1 MSPDDLLTDSD
12 FRSLAEFRHALRE
25 FLAFSEDA
33 ARETGITPHQ
43 HQLMLA
49 VRGFPGPGQPSMSDI
64 AEWLHLRLH
73 SVGELVARAEAAD
86 LVERVADPDDARRV
100 LLAVSATGQ
109 VKLDELSRAHR
120 DELRQFRTRLADLL
134 DGIG

>member
-1 MSPDDLLTDSD
+1 MSSDDLLSDGD

-33 ARETGITPHQ
+33 ARDAGITTHQ

-49 VRGFPGPGQPSMSDI
+49 VRGFPGPGRPSMTDI

-73 SVGELVARAEAAD
+73 SVGELVARAEAAG
-86 LVERVADPDDARRV
+86 LIEREADPDDARRV
-100 LLAVSATGQ
+100 LLAVSSTGQ

-120 DELRQFRTRLADLL
+120 NELRQFRTRLAALL

>member
-1 MSPDDLLTDSD
+1 MTDPDHLTDGD

-33 ARETGITPHQ
+33 ARAAGITPHQ

-49 VRGFPGPGQPSMSDI
+49 VRGFPGQGKPSMTDM
-64 AEWLHLRLH
+64 ADWLCLRLH
-73 SVGELVARAEAAD
+73 SVGELVVRAEAAG

-100 LLAVSATGQ
+100 LLSVSAAGQ
-109 VKLDELSRAHR
+109 EKLDELSRAHR
-120 DELRQFRTRLADLL
+120 NELRQFRTRLADLL